1 MQNDLRR
8 GAIFAIGA
16 AAAFSITGAC
26 VKAAA
31 AHAPNEVVVFIR
43 SAVSLLA
50 LLPWIARKGISS
62 LYSERVGGHLWRAAF
77 GVSAMY
83 CFFYAIGHM
92 HLAEAMLLTYST
104 PLFIPFIAWYWIG
117 EKPPR
122 VVYPAAIIGL
132 IGIALIVKPGAEDI
146 NWLAGFVGACS
157 GVLAACAMVSIR
169 RISDTEPAPRIV
181 FYFVA
186 MATAI
191 SSLPLLWAWQ
201 TPDHATLLQL
211 IGAGLTA
218 TIGQLCL
225 TRAYALAPAARVG
238 PFTYSAVIFSA
249 MIAWLLWD
257 ERMDAWSVLGSL
269 LVVAT
274 CVMVG
279 WRQGGASIKAVANPQ
294 S

>member
-8 GAIFAIGA
+8 GALFAISA
-16 AAAFSITGAC
+16 AAVFSVTGAC

-31 AHAPNEVVVFIR
+31 AHAPNEVVVFFR

-50 LLPWIARKGISS
+50 LLPWILRKGVSS
-62 LYSERVGGHLWRAAF
+62 LHSQRVGGHLWRAAF

-83 CFFYAIGHM
+83 AFFYAIGHM
-92 HLAEAMLLTYST
+92 RLAEAMLLTYST
-104 PLFIPFIAWYWIG
+104 PLFIPFIAWFWIG
-117 EKPPR
+117 EKPPW
-122 VVYPAAIIGL
+122 VVYPAALTGL
-132 IGIALIVKPGAEDI
+132 IGIAFIVKPGSEEI
-146 NWLAGFVGACS
+146 NWLAGIVGVCS
-157 GVLAACAMVSIR
+157 GILAACAMVSIR

-186 MATAI
+186 MATLI
-191 SSLPLLWAWQ
+191 SSVPMLWAWQ
-201 TPDHATLLQL
+201 TPSATTLLQL

-218 TIGQLCL
+218 TVGQLCL

-249 MIAWLLWD
+249 LIAWIIWD
-257 ERMDAWSVLGSL
+257 ERMDAWSALGSL
-269 LVVAT
+269 LVIAT

-279 WRQGGASIKAVANPQ
+279 WKRPEPHLEE
-294 S
+294 

>member
-8 GAIFAIGA
+8 GALFAISA
-16 AAAFSITGAC
+16 AAAFSVTGTC
-26 VKAAA
+26 VKAAS
-31 AHAPNEVVVFIR
+31 AHAPNEVVVFFR

-50 LLPWIARKGISS
+50 LLPWILRQGVSS
-62 LYSERVGGHLWRAAF
+62 LYSQRIGGHLWRAAF

-83 CFFYAIGHM
+83 AFFYAIGHM

-104 PLFIPFIAWYWIG
+104 PLFIPFIAWFWIG
-117 EKPPR
+117 EKPPL
-122 VVYPAAIIGL
+122 VVYPAALIGL
-132 IGIALIVKPGAEDI
+132 AGITLIVKPGAADI
-146 NWLAGFVGACS
+146 NWIAGAVGACS

-186 MATAI
+186 MATLISAI
-191 SSLPLLWAWQ
+191 PMLWAWQ
-201 TPDHATLLQL
+201 TPDASTSLQL

-218 TIGQLCL
+218 TVGQLCL

-249 MIAWLLWD
+249 VIAWILWD
-257 ERMDAWSVLGSL
+257 ERIDGWSALGSL

-279 WRQGGASIKAVANPQ
+279 WKRIEPPPRK
-294 S
+294 

>member
-8 GAIFAIGA
+8 GALFALSA
-16 AAAFSITGAC
+16 AAVFSVTGAC

-31 AHAPNEVVVFIR
+31 VHAPNEVVVFFR

-50 LLPWIARKGISS
+50 LLPWILRQGVSS
-62 LYSERVGGHLWRAAF
+62 LYSQRVGGHLWRAAF

-83 CFFYAIGHM
+83 AFFYAIGHM
-92 HLAEAMLLTYST
+92 RLAEAMLLTYST
-104 PLFIPFIAWYWIG
+104 PLFIPFIAWFWIG
-117 EKPPR
+117 EKPPA
-122 VVYPAAIIGL
+122 VVYPAALTGL
-132 IGIALIVKPGAEDI
+132 VGIAFIVKPGSEEI
-146 NWLAGFVGACS
+146 NWLAGLVGVCS
-157 GVLAACAMVSIR
+157 GILAACAMVSIR

-186 MATAI
+186 MATII
-191 SSLPLLWAWQ
+191 SSIPMLWAWQ
-201 TPDHATLLQL
+201 KPDATTLLLL

-218 TIGQLCL
+218 TVGQLCL

-249 MIAWLLWD
+249 LIAWIIWD
-257 ERMDAWSVLGSL
+257 ERMDAWSALGSL
-269 LVVAT
+269 LVIAT

-279 WRQGGASIKAVANPQ
+279 WERPEPHLEE
-294 S
+294 

>member
-8 GAIFAIGA
+8 GALFAISA
-16 AAAFSITGAC
+16 AAAFSVTGAC

-31 AHAPNEVVVFIR
+31 AHSSNEVVVFFR

-50 LLPWIARKGISS
+50 LLPWILRRGVSS
-62 LYSERVGGHLWRAAF
+62 LRSERVGGHLWRAAF

-83 CFFYAIGHM
+83 AFFYAIGHM

-104 PLFIPFIAWYWIG
+104 PLFIPFIAWFWIG
-117 EKPPR
+117 EKPPF
-122 VVYPAAIIGL
+122 VVYPAALTGL
-132 IGIALIVKPGAEDI
+132 IGITLIVKPGSEEID
-146 NWLAGFVGACS
+146 WFAGVVGACS

-191 SSLPLLWAWQ
+191 SAIPMLWAWQ
-201 TPDHATLLQL
+201 APRPDTLLQL

-225 TRAYALAPAARVG
+225 TRAYASAPAARVG
-238 PFTYSAVIFSA
+238 PFTYTAVIFSA
-249 MIAWLLWD
+249 LIAWWLWD
-257 ERMDAWSVLGSL
+257 ERMDTWSALGSL
-269 LVVAT
+269 LVIAT

-279 WRQGGASIKAVANPQ
+279 WKRNEPHLEE
-294 S
+294 

>member
-8 GAIFAIGA
+8 GALFAISA
-16 AAAFSITGAC
+16 AAVFSVTGAC

-31 AHAPNEVVVFIR
+31 VHAPNEVVVFFR

-50 LLPWIARKGISS
+50 LLPWILRQGVSS
-62 LYSERVGGHLWRAAF
+62 LYSQRVGGHLWRAAF

-83 CFFYAIGHM
+83 AFFYAIGHM
-92 HLAEAMLLTYST
+92 RLAEAMLLTYST
-104 PLFIPFIAWYWIG
+104 PLFIPFIAWFWIG
-117 EKPPR
+117 EKPPA
-122 VVYPAAIIGL
+122 VVYPAALTGL
-132 IGIALIVKPGAEDI
+132 VGIAFIVKPGSEEI
-146 NWLAGFVGACS
+146 NWLAGLVGVCS
-157 GVLAACAMVSIR
+157 GILAACAMVSIR

-186 MATAI
+186 MATII
-191 SSLPLLWAWQ
+191 SSIPMLWAWQ
-201 TPDHATLLQL
+201 KPDATTLLLL

-218 TIGQLCL
+218 TVGPLCL

-249 MIAWLLWD
+249 LIAWIIWD
-257 ERMDAWSVLGSL
+257 ERMDAWSALGSL
-269 LVVAT
+269 LVIAT

-279 WRQGGASIKAVANPQ
+279 WERPEPHLEE
-294 S
+294 

>member
-8 GAIFAIGA
+8 GALYAISA
-16 AAAFSITGAC
+16 AAVFSVTGAC

-31 AHAPNEVVVFIR
+31 VHAPNEVVVFFR

-50 LLPWIARKGISS
+50 LLPWILRKGVSS
-62 LYSERVGGHLWRAAF
+62 LYSQRVGGHLWRAAF

-83 CFFYAIGHM
+83 AFFYAIGHM
-92 HLAEAMLLTYST
+92 RLAEAMLLTYST
-104 PLFIPFIAWYWIG
+104 PLFIPFIAWFWIG
-117 EKPPR
+117 EKPPA
-122 VVYPAAIIGL
+122 VVYPAALTGL
-132 IGIALIVKPGAEDI
+132 VGIAFIVKPGSEEI
-146 NWLAGFVGACS
+146 NWLAGIVGACS
-157 GVLAACAMVSIR
+157 GILAACAMVSIR

-186 MATAI
+186 MATII
-191 SSLPLLWAWQ
+191 SAVPMLWAWQ
-201 TPDHATLLQL
+201 TPDATTLLLL

-218 TIGQLCL
+218 TVGQLCL
-225 TRAYALAPAARVG
+225 THAYALAPAARVG

-249 MIAWLLWD
+249 LIAWILWD
-257 ERMDAWSVLGSL
+257 ERMDAWSALGSL
-269 LVVAT
+269 LVIAT

-279 WRQGGASIKAVANPQ
+279 WKRSGLKVNANLQ

>member
-8 GAIFAIGA
+8 GALFAISA
-16 AAAFSITGAC
+16 AAAFSVTGAC
-26 VKAAA
+26 VKAAS
-31 AHAPNEVVVFIR
+31 AHAPNEVVVFFR

-50 LLPWIARKGISS
+50 LLPWILRQGVSS
-62 LYSERVGGHLWRAAF
+62 LYSQRIGGHLWRAAF

-83 CFFYAIGHM
+83 AFFYAIGHM

-104 PLFIPFIAWYWIG
+104 PLFIPFIAWFWIG
-117 EKPPR
+117 EKPPL
-122 VVYPAAIIGL
+122 VVYPAALIGL
-132 IGIALIVKPGAEDI
+132 AGITLIVKPGAADI
-146 NWLAGFVGACS
+146 SWIAGAVGACS

-186 MATAI
+186 MATLISAI
-191 SSLPLLWAWQ
+191 PMLWAWQ
-201 TPDHATLLQL
+201 TPDAATSLQL

-218 TIGQLCL
+218 TVGQLCL

-249 MIAWLLWD
+249 VIAWILWD
-257 ERMDAWSVLGSL
+257 ERIDGWSALGSL

-279 WRQGGASIKAVANPQ
+279 WKRIEPPPRK
-294 S
+294 